1 MDHQKKKERKLNK
14 QKICCNITT
23 VCPLSPL
30 FPKLLRM
37 ISLFLGLEVVGVK
50 SGLDSSL
57 FLEEPG
63 ETGRAGA
70 GHRDM
75 HGLTHTHTLTPPHAH
90 SSPHPNP
97 FIVACPTSVRRR
109 QTRANGRTVE
119 TGHDG
124 VLTAVPRIVIGTPD
138 GGKTG
143 HQVGEGAGTRGR
155 DGVV

>member
-1 MDHQKKKERKLNK
+1 MKNAIFIFSFHNFNSLKFLIFYSFFFFYKPTASMDHQKKERKLNK

-30 FPKLLRM
+30 FPKVLRM

-50 SGLDSSL
+50 SGLDLSL

-75 HGLTHTHTLTPPHAH
+75 HGLTHTHTHTPTHTQL
-90 SSPHPNP
+90 SSSKPLHRSMPY
-97 FIVACPTSVRRR
+97 FSEKETDESK
-109 QTRANGRTVE
+109 RTYCRNW
-119 TGHDG
+119 
-124 VLTAVPRIVIGTPD
+124 P
-138 GGKTG
+138 
-143 HQVGEGAGTRGR
+143 
-155 DGVV
+155 